1 MRSPRIR
8 VARIGAAHGVR
19 GEVKL
24 WSFTEDPMAV
34 ADYAPLETAD
44 GTRTFEFES
53 LRPAK
58 DHLVARLKGV
68 ADRDAAELLRNIDL
82 YVPRDR
88 MPPIDEDDTYYFA
101 DLVGLAAVNPDGTA
115 FGTVLAVHNFG
126 AGDLIEIQPSAGGN
140 TVLLPFNQAVVPEV
154 DLTAKRIVVVVPD
167 FTSIPPLKGEDRP
180 PKRSAGGRGGVNS
193 EDTE

>member
-1 MRSPRIR
+1 
-8 VARIGAAHGVR
+8 VR

-24 WSFTEDPMAV
+24 WSFTEDPMAI
-34 ADYAPLETAD
+34 ADYAPLETED

-68 ADRDAAELLRNIDL
+68 ADRNAAELLRNIDL

-88 MPPIDEDDTYYFA
+88 LPSIDDDDTYYFA
-101 DLVGLAAVNPDGTA
+101 DLVGLSAVNPDGTA

-140 TVLLPFNQAVVPEV
+140 TLLFPFSEAVVPEV
-154 DLTAKRIVVVVPD
+154 NLKAGRIVVVPPTEIIADPD
-167 FTSIPPLKGEDRP
+167 RDG
-180 PKRSAGGRGGVNS
+180 S
-193 EDTE
+193 ES